1 MRAKSLPTSLPCSQ
15 LTVSLAIF
23 APADAGWTDGFIA
36 VTDICFPSKNAS
48 FLILPDRYS
57 WLSPDLSRGFMYEA
71 GAFKSETGA
80 ISLQPIGGEQA
91 TIPHMKAKHVPYQLM
106 YGP

>member
-1 MRAKSLPTSLPCSQ
+1 MPSNIMQHIGERRETHKRGR
-15 LTVSLAIF
+15 V
-23 APADAGWTDGFIA
+23 IA
-36 VTDICFPSKNAS
+36 WK
-48 FLILPDRYS
+48 
-57 WLSPDLSRGFMYEA
+57 YEA

-80 ISLQPIGGEQA
+80 ISLQPLGGEQA

>member
-1 MRAKSLPTSLPCSQ
+1 
-15 LTVSLAIF
+15 
-23 APADAGWTDGFIA
+23 
-36 VTDICFPSKNAS
+36 
-48 FLILPDRYS
+48 
-57 WLSPDLSRGFMYEA
+57 MYEA

-80 ISLQPIGGEQA
+80 ISLQPLGGERA

>member
-1 MRAKSLPTSLPCSQ
+1 MFRH
-15 LTVSLAIF
+15 
-23 APADAGWTDGFIA
+23 PAWA
-36 VTDICFPSKNAS
+36 VGS
-48 FLILPDRYS
+48 
-57 WLSPDLSRGFMYEA
+57 YEG

-80 ISLQPIGGEQA
+80 ISLQPLGGEQA